1 MEYLVA
7 LLGTTAFVVASSLLF
22 KMRSAPLYIAA
33 AALIAL
39 YAAGSYGMLPAPLWK
54 AVFPLVRKGLIALS
68 LFTIVMFI
76 GVFRESSA
84 ARNILQ
90 PLRKDL
96 AVTASALAILHIAAQ
111 VQSYLPNLLAMLG
124 DSPLHAMQL
133 ATVSALLALGAI
145 LTVTSFE
152 RIRKLMPGKTWK
164 RLQRASYVFFALIAI
179 HIVLV
184 LAPAAAAEK
193 AAAWESIVVYL
204 GVALIYTILRIRKS
218 RFDDQRIASRR
229 TIASK

>member
-96 AVTASALAILHIAAQ
+96 AVTALAILHIAAQ

-133 ATVSALLALGAI
+133 ATVSALLVLGAI